1 MGKRWEHNGKTMCYN
16 DYAANLAKKL
26 LFLQHL
32 QRRPRCEN
40 SAAFF
45 VQSFLLDTD
54 EYVRYNVHIVKKEVD
69 CMTNTNATNFRK
81 NIFEYLNQAV
91 EYNDVINVTTKN
103 GNAVVLSESDYNSL
117 LETVYLM
124 SHPATR
130 DAILEGMKEPL
141 EDCVPLDEV
150 DW

>member
-1 MGKRWEHNGKTMCYN
+1 
-16 DYAANLAKKL
+16 
-26 LFLQHL
+26 
-32 QRRPRCEN
+32 
-40 SAAFF
+40 
-45 VQSFLLDTD
+45 
-54 EYVRYNVHIVKKEVD
+54 
-69 CMTNTNATNFRK
+69 MTNTNATNFRK

-130 DAILEGMKEPL
+130 DTILEGMEEEL

>member
-1 MGKRWEHNGKTMCYN
+1 
-16 DYAANLAKKL
+16 
-26 LFLQHL
+26 
-32 QRRPRCEN
+32 
-40 SAAFF
+40 
-45 VQSFLLDTD
+45 
-54 EYVRYNVHIVKKEVD
+54 
-69 CMTNTNATNFRK
+69 MTNTNATNFRK

-91 EYNDVINVTTKN
+91 EYNDVINITTKN

-130 DAILEGMKEPL
+130 DTIL

>member
-1 MGKRWEHNGKTMCYN
+1 
-16 DYAANLAKKL
+16 
-26 LFLQHL
+26 
-32 QRRPRCEN
+32 
-40 SAAFF
+40 
-45 VQSFLLDTD
+45 
-54 EYVRYNVHIVKKEVD
+54 
-69 CMTNTNATNFRK
+69 MTNTNATNCRK

-91 EYNDVINVTTKN
+91 EYNDVINITTKN

-130 DAILEGMKEPL
+130 DTILEGMEEEL

>member
-1 MGKRWEHNGKTMCYN
+1 
-16 DYAANLAKKL
+16 
-26 LFLQHL
+26 
-32 QRRPRCEN
+32 
-40 SAAFF
+40 
-45 VQSFLLDTD
+45 
-54 EYVRYNVHIVKKEVD
+54 
-69 CMTNTNATNFRK
+69 MTNTNATNFRK

-91 EYNDVINVTTKN
+91 EYNDVINITTKN

-124 SHPATR
+124 SHRATR
-130 DAILEGMKEPL
+130 DTILEGMEEEL

>member
-1 MGKRWEHNGKTMCYN
+1 
-16 DYAANLAKKL
+16 
-26 LFLQHL
+26 
-32 QRRPRCEN
+32 
-40 SAAFF
+40 
-45 VQSFLLDTD
+45 
-54 EYVRYNVHIVKKEVD
+54 
-69 CMTNTNATNFRK
+69 MTNTNATNFRK

-103 GNAVVLSESDYNSL
+103 GNAVVLSEADYNSL

-130 DAILEGMKEPL
+130 DTILEGMNEPL
-141 EDCVPLDEV
+141 EDCVPLDDV

>member
-1 MGKRWEHNGKTMCYN
+1 
-16 DYAANLAKKL
+16 
-26 LFLQHL
+26 
-32 QRRPRCEN
+32 
-40 SAAFF
+40 
-45 VQSFLLDTD
+45 
-54 EYVRYNVHIVKKEVD
+54 
-69 CMTNTNATNFRK
+69 MTNTNATNFRK

-91 EYNDVINVTTKN
+91 EYNDVINITTKN

-130 DAILEGMKEPL
+130 DTILEGMEEEL
-141 EDCVPLDEV
+141 DDCVPLDEV

>member
-1 MGKRWEHNGKTMCYN
+1 MLPNCQKTHIVREKSR
-16 DYAANLAKKL
+16 AITG
-26 LFLQHL
+26 
-32 QRRPRCEN
+32 
-40 SAAFF
+40 AAF
-45 VQSFLLDTD
+45 LLHRGWLDTP
-54 EYVRYNVHIVKKEVD
+54 EYVRYNVHIINKEVVSV
-69 CMTNTNATNFRK
+69 TNTNATNFRK
-81 NIFEYLNQAV
+81 NLFDFLNQAV

-130 DAILEGMKEPL
+130 DTILEGMKEPL

-150 DW
+150 NW

>member
-1 MGKRWEHNGKTMCYN
+1 
-16 DYAANLAKKL
+16 
-26 LFLQHL
+26 
-32 QRRPRCEN
+32 
-40 SAAFF
+40 
-45 VQSFLLDTD
+45 
-54 EYVRYNVHIVKKEVD
+54 
-69 CMTNTNATNFRK
+69 MTNTNATNFRK

-91 EYNDVINVTTKN
+91 EYNDVINITTKN

-130 DAILEGMKEPL
+130 DTILEGMEEEL

>member
-1 MGKRWEHNGKTMCYN
+1 
-16 DYAANLAKKL
+16 
-26 LFLQHL
+26 
-32 QRRPRCEN
+32 
-40 SAAFF
+40 
-45 VQSFLLDTD
+45 
-54 EYVRYNVHIVKKEVD
+54 
-69 CMTNTNATNFRK
+69 MTNTNATNFRK

-103 GNAVVLSESDYNSL
+103 GNAVVLSEADYNSL

-130 DAILEGMKEPL
+130 DTILEGMQELL

>member
-1 MGKRWEHNGKTMCYN
+1 
-16 DYAANLAKKL
+16 
-26 LFLQHL
+26 
-32 QRRPRCEN
+32 
-40 SAAFF
+40 
-45 VQSFLLDTD
+45 
-54 EYVRYNVHIVKKEVD
+54 
-69 CMTNTNATNFRK
+69 MTNTNATNFRK

-91 EYNDVINVTTKN
+91 EYNDVINITTKN

-130 DAILEGMKEPL
+130 DTILEGMVEEL

>member
-16 DYAANLAKKL
+16 DYATNLAKKL

-32 QRRPRCEN
+32 QRRPLCEN

-45 VQSFLLDTD
+45 VQSLLLDID

>member
-1 MGKRWEHNGKTMCYN
+1 
-16 DYAANLAKKL
+16 
-26 LFLQHL
+26 
-32 QRRPRCEN
+32 
-40 SAAFF
+40 
-45 VQSFLLDTD
+45 
-54 EYVRYNVHIVKKEVD
+54 
-69 CMTNTNATNFRK
+69 MTNTNATNFRK

-91 EYNDVINVTTKN
+91 EYNVVINVTTKN
-103 GNAVVLSESDYNSL
+103 GNAVVLSEADYNSL

-130 DAILEGMKEPL
+130 DTILEGMQESL

>member
-1 MGKRWEHNGKTMCYN
+1 
-16 DYAANLAKKL
+16 
-26 LFLQHL
+26 
-32 QRRPRCEN
+32 
-40 SAAFF
+40 
-45 VQSFLLDTD
+45 
-54 EYVRYNVHIVKKEVD
+54 
-69 CMTNTNATNFRK
+69 MTNTNATNFRK

-130 DAILEGMKEPL
+130 DTILEGMQESL

>member
-1 MGKRWEHNGKTMCYN
+1 
-16 DYAANLAKKL
+16 
-26 LFLQHL
+26 
-32 QRRPRCEN
+32 
-40 SAAFF
+40 
-45 VQSFLLDTD
+45 
-54 EYVRYNVHIVKKEVD
+54 
-69 CMTNTNATNFRK
+69 MTNTNATNFRK

-103 GNAVVLSESDYNSL
+103 GNAVVLSEADYNSL

-124 SHPATR
+124 SYPATR
-130 DAILEGMKEPL
+130 DTILEGMQESL

>member
-1 MGKRWEHNGKTMCYN
+1 
-16 DYAANLAKKL
+16 
-26 LFLQHL
+26 
-32 QRRPRCEN
+32 
-40 SAAFF
+40 
-45 VQSFLLDTD
+45 
-54 EYVRYNVHIVKKEVD
+54 
-69 CMTNTNATNFRK
+69 MTNTNATNFRK

-91 EYNDVINVTTKN
+91 EYNDVINITTKN

-124 SHPATR
+124 SHPVTR
-130 DAILEGMKEPL
+130 DTILEGMEEEL

>member
-1 MGKRWEHNGKTMCYN
+1 
-16 DYAANLAKKL
+16 
-26 LFLQHL
+26 
-32 QRRPRCEN
+32 
-40 SAAFF
+40 
-45 VQSFLLDTD
+45 
-54 EYVRYNVHIVKKEVD
+54 
-69 CMTNTNATNFRK
+69 MTNTNATNFRK

-91 EYNDVINVTTKN
+91 EYNDVINITTKN

-130 DAILEGMKEPL
+130 DTVLEGMEEEL

>member
-1 MGKRWEHNGKTMCYN
+1 
-16 DYAANLAKKL
+16 
-26 LFLQHL
+26 
-32 QRRPRCEN
+32 
-40 SAAFF
+40 
-45 VQSFLLDTD
+45 
-54 EYVRYNVHIVKKEVD
+54 
-69 CMTNTNATNFRK
+69 MTNTNATNFRK

-141 EDCVPLDEV
+141 EDCVPLHEV

>member
-1 MGKRWEHNGKTMCYN
+1 
-16 DYAANLAKKL
+16 
-26 LFLQHL
+26 
-32 QRRPRCEN
+32 
-40 SAAFF
+40 
-45 VQSFLLDTD
+45 
-54 EYVRYNVHIVKKEVD
+54 
-69 CMTNTNATNFRK
+69 MTNTNATNFRK

-130 DAILEGMKEPL
+130 DTILEGM
-141 EDCVPLDEV
+141 
-150 DW
+150 

>member
-1 MGKRWEHNGKTMCYN
+1 
-16 DYAANLAKKL
+16 
-26 LFLQHL
+26 
-32 QRRPRCEN
+32 
-40 SAAFF
+40 
-45 VQSFLLDTD
+45 
-54 EYVRYNVHIVKKEVD
+54 
-69 CMTNTNATNFRK
+69 MTNTNATNFRK

-91 EYNDVINVTTKN
+91 EYNDVINITTKN

-130 DAILEGMKEPL
+130 DTILEGME

>member
-1 MGKRWEHNGKTMCYN
+1 
-16 DYAANLAKKL
+16 
-26 LFLQHL
+26 
-32 QRRPRCEN
+32 
-40 SAAFF
+40 
-45 VQSFLLDTD
+45 
-54 EYVRYNVHIVKKEVD
+54 
-69 CMTNTNATNFRK
+69 MTYTNATNFRK

-91 EYNDVINVTTKN
+91 EYNDVINITTKN

-130 DAILEGMKEPL
+130 DTILEGMEEEL

>member
-1 MGKRWEHNGKTMCYN
+1 
-16 DYAANLAKKL
+16 
-26 LFLQHL
+26 
-32 QRRPRCEN
+32 
-40 SAAFF
+40 
-45 VQSFLLDTD
+45 
-54 EYVRYNVHIVKKEVD
+54 
-69 CMTNTNATNFRK
+69 MTNTNATNFRK

-91 EYNDVINVTTKN
+91 EYNDVINITTKN

-124 SHPATR
+124 SHLATR
-130 DAILEGMKEPL
+130 DTILEGMEEEL